1 MKLLNIRF
9 LFALVATALF
19 GTGCLKDDN
28 YDDGRYGI
36 DIGGASKLVEIAG
49 PVDGFVNIDLV
60 GSPNDTTV
68 DIVVVRLA
76 GGKADKDVQVTL
88 VLDPDVIDAYNT
100 VHGTS
105 YEAPKANQ
113 FSIPSLTVTIP
124 AGQTTGNLRLSA
136 KPNNLFGGEY
146 ALGVRVA
153 SVSDP
158 NIKVSSNWNTQVVGL
173 TIRNKY
179 DGEYTMTGTLVDVVN
194 TALVAKSPQKVHLIT
209 TGTNSVYLHNAG
221 TNSAGFKDLFPI
233 LNGTAESAYGAFTPE
248 FTFDAN
254 NNVIS
259 VVNVYGQPAANG
271 RSAQL
276 DPSGINKWDP
286 ATKTLR
292 VKWFM
297 TQPPTPGIRT
307 SFNYTFTYVGP
318 R

>member
-36 DIGGASKLVEIAG
+36 NLDGASKLVEIAG

-68 DIVVVRLA
+68 DIVLVRLA
-76 GGKADKDVQVTL
+76 GGTADKDVQVTL
-88 VLDPDVIDAYNT
+88 ALDPAVIDAYNAA
-100 VHGTS
+100 HGTS
-105 YEAPKANQ
+105 YEAPAASQ

-124 AGQTTGNLRLSA
+124 AGQKTGNLRLSA

-146 ALGVRVA
+146 ALGIRVV

-158 NIKVSSNWNTQVVGL
+158 RVKVSSNWNTQVVGL

-179 DGEYTMTGTLVDVVN
+179 DGVYTMTGTLVDVAVP
-194 TALVAKSPQKVHLIT
+194 ALVAKSPQTVHLIT

-221 TNSAGFKDLFPI
+221 TNVASFKDLFPI
-233 LNGTAESAYGAFTPE
+233 LNGTAYGSFTPE

-254 NNVIS
+254 DNVIS
-259 VVNVYGQPAANG
+259 VVNAYGQPAGNG

-297 TQPPTPGIRT
+297 TQPPTPGVRT
-307 SFNYTFTYVGP
+307 SFNFTFTYVGP